1 MGQQELP
8 RELQTPGRGIQ
19 LLTRQVQENL
29 GTLKRFIKQQEN
41 AVPELNQEVKAQFV
55 KHLTHF
61 STTVVKMVDNQQQL
75 LKCITDNQ
83 QKMETEMEQWS
94 RTTKRLISEDLSKVE
109 ASVVSQV
116 RFLVQQLQAE
126 EQQDFKATFQ
136 SLKNS
141 QEQFKEFHQHK
152 NQMDAFCSDTQNFQS
167 DMSDQLQTQVE
178 KMKEMTTNQQEVS
191 PANEYSSPGGIP
203 ITTTTTSVP
212 IAKSDHLRLTFP
224 TFGKPHED
232 PDPLNYLTRCQDFLA
247 LHPLSDVDLLATF
260 HTVLYGTARDW
271 WEVARTSLVTWTSS
285 LHFFP
290 KIMRT
295 SWQKE

>member
-109 ASVVSQV
+109 ASVVSEV
-116 RFLVQQLQAE
+116 RFLVQQLQA
-126 EQQDFKATFQ
+126 
-136 SLKNS
+136 
-141 QEQFKEFHQHK
+141 
-152 NQMDAFCSDTQNFQS
+152 
-167 DMSDQLQTQVE
+167 
-178 KMKEMTTNQQEVS
+178 
-191 PANEYSSPGGIP
+191 
-203 ITTTTTSVP
+203 
-212 IAKSDHLRLTFP
+212 
-224 TFGKPHED
+224 
-232 PDPLNYLTRCQDFLA
+232 
-247 LHPLSDVDLLATF
+247 
-260 HTVLYGTARDW
+260 
-271 WEVARTSLVTWTSS
+271 
-285 LHFFP
+285 
-290 KIMRT
+290 
-295 SWQKE
+295 